1 VSFEV
6 NRKVKILE
14 QPQTIA
20 LNAIAEK
27 LKSEGKSIVNM
38 VLGEPDFDTPK
49 KIIDAATK
57 SMNDGF
63 THYVSSMGLPE
74 LRNKIATKLNVE
86 NSVAYDPSEILVTPS
101 AKFAIYL
108 ALTSFLNDGDEVMVL
123 DPSWVSYKAL
133 VQLAGAIPISVP
145 LSYDTNYTVTEEI
158 LAQYVTPKTRMIILN
173 TPNNPTGRVFSDAEN
188 RVLVDFIKKH
198 DILAVSDEI
207 YETIVFDEHKHV
219 ALASFPE
226 IRNNV
231 ITVNGFS
238 KSHAMTGWRI
248 GYLAAEKSL
257 IQEMLKVQMQVVT
270 CTASFVQA
278 ASITAFECDAD
289 VADMLAQYKERR
301 DYLVKELNTIP
312 GFDCRM
318 PQGTFYALPRVD
330 YKGMSSEQLSEF
342 ILEHAQVLLTPGSAY
357 GLGTE
362 KTLRISFATSIEN
375 IEEAIKRLKK
385 IFV

>member
-1 VSFEV
+1 MSFEV

-27 LKSEGKSIVNM
+27 LKSEGKDIINM
-38 VLGEPDFDTPK
+38 VMGEPDFDTPK

-74 LRNKIATKLNVE
+74 LRKKIAHKLRVDN
-86 NSVAYDPSEILVTPS
+86 NVAYDPNEILVTPS

-133 VQLAGAIPISVP
+133 VQLAGATPISVP
-145 LSYDTNYTVTEEI
+145 LSYDTNYTVTEDI

-173 TPNNPTGRVFSDAEN
+173 TPNNPTGRVFTDAEN
-188 RVLVDFIKKH
+188 KVLVDFIKKH

-207 YETIVFDEHKHV
+207 YETIIFDGNRHV

-226 IRNNV
+226 IRDNV

-278 ASITAFECDAD
+278 AAITAFECKAD
-289 VADMLAQYKERR
+289 VADMLGQYKRRR
-301 DYLVKELNTIP
+301 DYLVNELNTIP

-330 YKGMSSEQLSEF
+330 YKGMSSERLSEY

>member
-1 VSFEV
+1 MSFEV

-27 LKSEGKSIVNM
+27 LKSEGRDIINM
-38 VLGEPDFDTPK
+38 VMGEPDFDTPK

-74 LRNKIATKLNVE
+74 LRKKIASKLRVE
-86 NSVAYDPSEILVTPS
+86 NNVAYDPNEIMVTPS

-133 VQLAGAIPISVP
+133 VQLAGATPISVP
-145 LSYDTNYTVTEEI
+145 LSYDDHYTVTEGI
-158 LAQYVTPKTRMIILN
+158 LARYVTAKTRMIILN
-173 TPNNPTGRVFSDAEN
+173 TPNNPTGRVFTDAEN
-188 RVLVDFIKKH
+188 KVLVDFIKKY

-207 YETIVFDEHKHV
+207 YETIIFDGHRHV

-278 ASITAFECDAD
+278 AAITAFECEAD
-289 VADMLAQYKERR
+289 VADMLAQYKRRR

-312 GFDCRM
+312 GFDCRT

-330 YKGMSSEQLSEF
+330 YKGMSSERLSEY

-362 KTLRISFATSIEN
+362 RTLRISFATSIEN
-375 IEEAIKRLKK
+375 IEEAVKRLKK

>member
-1 VSFEV
+1 MSFEV
-6 NRKVKILE
+6 NCKVKILE

-27 LKSEGKSIVNM
+27 LKSEGKDIINM

-49 KIIDAATK
+49 KIIDTATK

-63 THYVSSMGLPE
+63 THYVSSVGLPE
-74 LRNKIATKLNVE
+74 LRKKIANKLRVK
-86 NSVAYDPSEILVTPS
+86 NSVDYDLNEILVTPS

-108 ALTSFLNDGDEVMVL
+108 ALTSFLNDGDEVLIV

-133 VQLAGAIPISVP
+133 VQLAGATPIIVP
-145 LSYDTNYTVTEEI
+145 LDYENNYTLSEAD
-158 LAQYVTPKTRMIILN
+158 LAKYVTAKTRMIILN
-173 TPNNPTGRVFSDAEN
+173 TPNNPTGRVFTTAEN

-198 DILAVSDEI
+198 NILAVSDEI
-207 YETIVFDEHKHV
+207 YETIVFDDNKHV

-231 ITVNGFS
+231 ITINGFS

-248 GYLAAEKSL
+248 GYLAANKNL
-257 IQEMLKVQMQVVT
+257 IQEMLKVQMQVIT

-278 ASITAFECDAD
+278 AAISAFECETE
-289 VADMLAQYKERR
+289 VADMVSQYKTRR
-301 DYLVKELNTIP
+301 DYLVKALNTIP
-312 GFDCRM
+312 GFHCRA

-330 YKGMSSEQLSEF
+330 YQGMDSEKLCEF
-342 ILEHAQVLLTPGSAY
+342 ILEKVQVLLTPGSAY

-362 KTLRISFATSIEN
+362 RTLRISFATSIEN
-375 IEEAIKRLKK
+375 IQEAVKRLKE

>member
-1 VSFEV
+1 MSYEV
-6 NRKVKILE
+6 NSKVKILE

-20 LNAIAEK
+20 LNAIAEQ
-27 LKSEGKSIVNM
+27 LKSEGKNIINM

-49 KIIDAATK
+49 KIIDAATR

-74 LRNKIATKLNVE
+74 LRQKIANKLRVDNGID
-86 NSVAYDPSEILVTPS
+86 YDPNEILVTPS

-108 ALTSFLNDGDEVMVL
+108 ALTSFLDHGDEVLIL

-133 VQLAGAIPISVP
+133 VQLAGATPVNVP
-145 LSYDTNYTVTEEI
+145 LSYDNNYTLTAAD
-158 LAQYVTPKTRMIILN
+158 LAKYVTAKTRMIILN
-173 TPNNPTGRVFSDAEN
+173 TPNNPTGRVFTAAEN
-188 RVLVDFIKKH
+188 KVLVEFIKRH
-198 DILAVSDEI
+198 NILAVSDEI
-207 YETIVFDEHKHV
+207 YETIVFDDNKHV

-248 GYLAAEKSL
+248 GYLAAAKSL
-257 IQEMLKVQMQVVT
+257 IKEMLKVQMQVIT

-278 ASITAFECDAD
+278 AAITAFECETE
-289 VADMLAQYKERR
+289 VADMVAQYKTRR

-312 GFDCRM
+312 GFHCRV

-330 YKGMSSEQLSEF
+330 YKGMDSNKLCEF
-342 ILEHAQVLLTPGSAY
+342 ILEKAQVLLTPGSAY

-375 IEEAIKRLKK
+375 IEEAIRRLKK

>member
-1 VSFEV
+1 MSFEV

-27 LKSEGKSIVNM
+27 LKSEGKDIINM
-38 VLGEPDFDTPK
+38 VMGEPDFDTPK

-74 LRNKIATKLNVE
+74 LRKKIASKLRVE
-86 NSVAYDPSEILVTPS
+86 NNVAYDPNEILVTPS

-133 VQLAGAIPISVP
+133 VQLADATPISVP
-145 LSYDTNYTVTEEI
+145 LSYDDNYTVTEDI
-158 LAQYVTPKTRMIILN
+158 LARYVTAKTRMIILN
-173 TPNNPTGRVFSDAEN
+173 TPNNPTGRVFTDAEN
-188 RVLVDFIKKH
+188 KVLVDFIKKH

-207 YETIVFDEHKHV
+207 YETIIFDGHRHV

-278 ASITAFECDAD
+278 AAITAFECEAD
-289 VADMLAQYKERR
+289 VADMLAQYKRRR

-330 YKGMSSEQLSEF
+330 YKGMSSERLSEY

-362 KTLRISFATSIEN
+362 RTLRISFATSIEN
-375 IEEAIKRLKK
+375 IEEAVKRLKR

>member
-1 VSFEV
+1 MSFEV
-6 NRKVKILE
+6 NCKVKILE

-20 LNAIAEK
+20 LNSIAEK
-27 LKSEGKSIVNM
+27 LKSEGKDIINM
-38 VLGEPDFDTPK
+38 VMGEPDFDTPK

-74 LRNKIATKLNVE
+74 LREKIANKLRVE
-86 NSVAYDPSEILVTPS
+86 NDVAYDPNEILVTPS

-133 VQLAGAIPISVP
+133 VQLAGATPISVP
-145 LSYDTNYTVTEEI
+145 LDYDTNYTVTEDI
-158 LAQYVTPKTRMIILN
+158 LSRYVTPKTRMIILN
-173 TPNNPTGRVFSDAEN
+173 TPNNPTGRMFSDAEN

-207 YETIVFDEHKHV
+207 YETIVFDGHKHV

-278 ASITAFECDAD
+278 AAITAFECDAD
-289 VADMLAQYKERR
+289 VADMLAQYTRRR

-312 GFDCRM
+312 GFECRM

-330 YKGMSSEQLSEF
+330 YKGMSSEKLSEY

-375 IEEAIKRLKK
+375 IEQAVNRLKK

>member
-1 VSFEV
+1 MSFEV

-27 LKSEGKSIVNM
+27 LKSEGKDIINM
-38 VLGEPDFDTPK
+38 VMGEPDFDTPK

-74 LRNKIATKLNVE
+74 LRKKIASKLRVE
-86 NSVAYDPSEILVTPS
+86 NNVAYDPNEILVTPS

-133 VQLAGAIPISVP
+133 VQLGGTTPISVP
-145 LSYDTNYTVTEEI
+145 LSYDDNYTVTEDI
-158 LAQYVTPKTRMIILN
+158 LARYVTAKTRMIILN
-173 TPNNPTGRVFSDAEN
+173 TPNNPTGRVFTDAEN
-188 RVLVDFIKKH
+188 KVLVDFIKKH

-207 YETIVFDEHKHV
+207 YETIIFDGHRHV

-278 ASITAFECDAD
+278 AAITAFECEAD
-289 VADMLAQYKERR
+289 VADMLAQYKRRR

-330 YKGMSSEQLSEF
+330 YKGMSSERLSEY

-362 KTLRISFATSIEN
+362 RTLRISFATSIEN
-375 IEEAIKRLKK
+375 IEEAVKRLKR